1 MNSSMNIFFNHHVIA
16 KLIVS
21 DSDDLDL
28 LYTEEWKQNGFPLSP
43 CLPLQGVI
51 DKKDV
56 KNFVLNL
63 LPEGNGLEE
72 LSKLFHISKA
82 NAFALLNAIGKET
95 SGALSF
101 GMVESINTSFREISK
116 EELQERIR
124 ERKKTSITI
133 WDGKVRLSLAGVQE
147 KLPLAIINGKFGF
160 GEGKLASTHILKFD
174 TSDTHL
180 VLNEAISLHLA
191 HKAGLAVNKA
201 KIELFDHEPVLVVE
215 RFDRKILPTYQE
227 VQKLHVIDGCQLLSL
242 SPSYKYERNFG
253 SARDVQH
260 IRQGVSFQTLMQHE
274 TKLDI
279 PLLYK
284 KALLDWSLINLCL
297 GNSDAHGKNIS
308 FFVNKST
315 LTLAPFYDIVNVKL
329 YTTYDQDLAMAI
341 GNEFDIEALKPYDLA
356 MHCNTLNIKQQ
367 QLALSFKTISTRIR
381 KELENKDA
389 LIHVKEINA
398 AFYDTY
404 THDIITRMDQLSK
417 VVEEFKK
424 IDFSD
429 YF

>member
-16 KLIVS
+16 KLTVS

-101 GMVESINTSFREISK
+101 GMVESIETSFREISK

-124 ERKKTSITI
+124 ERKKTPITI

-147 KLPLAIINGKFGF
+147 KLPIAIIDGKFGF

-315 LTLAPFYDIVNVKL
+315 FTLAPFYDIVNVKL

-341 GNEFDIEALKPYDLA
+341 GDEFDIEALKPYDLA
-356 MHCNTLNIKQQ
+356 MHCQTLDIKPQ
-367 QLALSFKTISTRIR
+367 QLALSFNTISTRIK
-381 KELENKDA
+381 KELDNKEA
-389 LIHVKEINA
+389 LSNVKEINA
-398 AFYDTY
+398 AFYETY
-404 THDIITRMDQLSK
+404 AHDVITRMDRLGN
-417 VVEEFKK
+417 VVDEFKK
-424 IDFSD
+424 IDFSE

>member
-16 KLIVS
+16 KLTVS

-101 GMVESINTSFREISK
+101 GMVESIETSFREISK
-116 EELQERIR
+116 EELQERIK
-124 ERKKTSITI
+124 ERKKTPITI

-160 GEGKLASTHILKFD
+160 GEGALASTHILKFD

-260 IRQGVSFQTLMQHE
+260 IRQGVSFQTLMQYE

-341 GNEFDIEALKPYDLA
+341 GDEFDIEALKPYDLA
-356 MHCNTLNIKQQ
+356 MHCHTLNIKPQ
-367 QLALSFKTISTRIR
+367 QLALSFNTISTRIK
-381 KELENKDA
+381 KELENKDT
-389 LIHVKEINA
+389 LTNVKEINA
-398 AFYDTY
+398 AFYETY
-404 THDIITRMDQLSK
+404 AHDVITRMDRLSN
-417 VVEEFKK
+417 VVDEFKK

>member
-1 MNSSMNIFFNHHVIA
+1 MNSSMNIFYKHQVIA
-16 KLIVS
+16 KLILS
-21 DSDDLDL
+21 YGDDLELIYMD
-28 LYTEEWKQNGFPLSP
+28 EWKQNGFPLSP
-43 CLPLQGVI
+43 CLPLQGI
-51 DKKDV
+51 LDKKDV

-101 GMVESINTSFREISK
+101 GMVDHIETSFREINK
-116 EELQERIR
+116 EELQERIK
-124 ERKKTSITI
+124 ERKKTPITI

-147 KLPLAIINGKFGF
+147 KLPIAIIDGKFGF

-201 KIELFDHEPVLVVE
+201 KIEFFDHEPVLVIE

-341 GNEFDIEALKPYDLA
+341 GDEFDIEAFKPYDLA
-356 MHCNTLNIKQQ
+356 MHCHTLNIKPQ
-367 QLALSFKTISTRIR
+367 QLALSFNTISTRIR
-381 KELENKDA
+381 KELENTDA
-389 LIHVKEINA
+389 LTHVKEINA
-398 AFYDTY
+398 AFYNTY

-417 VVEEFKK
+417 VFEEFKK